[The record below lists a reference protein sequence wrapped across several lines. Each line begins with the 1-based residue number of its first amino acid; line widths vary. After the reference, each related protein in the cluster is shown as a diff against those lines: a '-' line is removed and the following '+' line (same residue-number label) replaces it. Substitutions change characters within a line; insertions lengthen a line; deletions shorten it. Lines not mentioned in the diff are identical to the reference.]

1 MKRIKKGIIYSIILL
16 TALIYISCEE
26 GDNEKEWGMSKIYM
40 PQASILDGGNTKNY
54 PVPLNNGIN
63 NYILDTVNNTIDI
76 PLGVYRS
83 GLEVLN
89 SYSVKIGAYIDTTD
103 QIISAGTISK
113 AILLPSELYSIPTD
127 ITVPNG
133 EREAIFYLT
142 IDRKK
147 LIENYPQYYKNKLV
161 IVIGISDPSKYE
173 LNKSLSKTTVIV
185 DGTFFMP
192 TPPVQNL
199 VEGSDMEASSK
210 QFWTIIPQSSGE
222 TGVRADISFSGVLT
236 WKNGSGNVISNDII
250 YQPLQLT
257 EGKNYKFSADVT
269 SSGAT
274 NSWYE
279 VHIGTTPP
287 VAEGDYADDLF
298 LALDT
303 WTAGCFNSPQ
313 SGNLVDLACKGPG
326 IENEGIYTSTT
337 TGTVYFII
345 KAGSWDGNIGTVTI
359 DNISITEVP

>member
-16 TALIYISCEE
+16 TALIYISCEK
-26 GDNEKEWGMSKIYM
+26 GDNEKEWGLSKIYM
-40 PQASILDGGNTKNY
+40 PQASIKDGGTTHNY

-63 NYILDTVNNTIDI
+63 NYILDSVNNTIEI

-83 GLEVLN
+83 GLEVLS
-89 SYSVKIGAYIDTTD
+89 SYSVKIGAYVDTTN
-103 QIISAGTISK
+103 QIITAGSISK
-113 AILLPSELYSIPTD
+113 AILLPSELYSLPTD
-127 ITVPNG
+127 ISVPAG

-147 LIENYPQYYKNKLV
+147 LIENYPQYYKNKLA

-173 LNKSLSKTTVIV
+173 LNESLSKTIVIV
-185 DGTFFMP
+185 DGAFFMP
-192 TPPVQNL
+192 TPPAQNL
-199 VEGSDMEASSK
+199 IQGSDMEALSQ
-210 QFWTIIPQSSGE
+210 QFWTIIPQSSADN
-222 TGVRADISFSGVLT
+222 GVRGDISFSGVLT
-236 WKNGSGNVISNDII
+236 WKNGAGSVISNDVM
-250 YQPLQLT
+250 YQSLQLT

-274 NSWYE
+274 NSWFE
-279 VHIGTTPP
+279 VHIGTAPP
-287 VAEGDYADDLF
+287 AEGGDYSDGLF

-326 IENEGIYTSTT
+326 SALEGIYTSTT

-359 DNISITEVP
+359 DNISITEIQ